1 MQIPVRKNVLE
12 LKEENHEK
20 KKFSG
25 CLTQHRFSTFAVRF
39 SLFSVIFQVAET
51 RKYQEHYQE
60 RYLLGGASQN
70 ESQ

>member
-20 KKFSG
+20 KNSQAASRN
-25 CLTQHRFSTFAVRF
+25 TDSSTFAVRF